1 VALGSGKKRCIK
13 HQQGS
18 KFGEYVKSR
27 ERKIERAL
35 SEIEKQGAAAAL
47 DKCRVLAEQIDG
59 DLRNKKF
66 RHLFNNISLLA
77 EFQVSIERASVL
89 DGIAALNYD
98 QQEDTGNRERFARNA
113 A

>member
-1 VALGSGKKRCIK
+1 MHK
-13 HQQGS
+13 HQQIS
-18 KFGEYVKSR
+18 KFGEYVKSQ
-27 ERKIERAL
+27 ERKIKRAL
-35 SEIEKQGAAAAL
+35 SEIEKRGAAAVL

-66 RHLFNNISLLA
+66 RHLFKNISLLA
-77 EFQVSIERASVL
+77 EFQVSIERAASLL

-98 QQEDTGNRERFARNA
+98 HEVDTGNREQFAPKA